1 MLFSYTIVTAKS
13 TQRENG
19 PMKSFTGIIWSV
31 SLVLAT
37 SSYGILLA
45 AEEFTDA
52 PPPPIV
58 LVPDDAYIN
67 EAVEPDITIIQ
78 KQSATHEEYRINGRL
93 YMVKVTPSIGPSY
106 YFLDHDGDGLLET
119 KLDSKPEPIVPQWLI
134 FSW

>member
-1 MLFSYTIVTAKS
+1 
-13 TQRENG
+13 
-19 PMKSFTGIIWSV
+19 MKKFTGIVWSIWIM
-31 SLVLAT
+31 LAT
-37 SSYGILLA
+37 VSYGTLLA

-67 EAVEPDITIIQ
+67 EAIEPDITIVQ
-78 KQSATHEEYRINGRL
+78 KKGATHEEYRINGRL
-93 YMVKVTPSIGPSY
+93 YMVKITPSVGPSY

-119 KLDSKPEPIVPQWLI
+119 KLDGKVEPTVNQWLI